1 MTGGTIMRGQ
11 IWPPNHREAASAPGY
26 NTTGLLPPLSRSH
39 TPLAQVERPPSG
51 GAATHP
57 RRSGSAPVSLEALLH
72 GEAGALHARSGA
84 EVERRSSRPLYHTPG
99 GEVRK
104 WKGRRPTETPV
115 RCKPYSGHLILQTPT
130 PTPTPTLIHSVHIY
144 YSMHQA
150 RAEWAATSRLA
161 ATHGASS
168 HKRKLPRCPRD
179 LAHAERFFQTHPLK
193 TRKNGALSLTQ
204 SIFDPKPTPVLL
216 PPRKPR

>member
-1 MTGGTIMRGQ
+1 MRGQ

-130 PTPTPTLIHSVHIY
+130 PTPTPTLIHSVHI
-144 YSMHQA
+144 STACIKREQNGRQPADLPPHMAHL
-150 RAEWAATSRLA
+150 ATSENFL
-161 ATHGASS
+161 
-168 HKRKLPRCPRD
+168 D
-179 LAHAERFFQTHPLK
+179 
-193 TRKNGALSLTQ
+193 
-204 SIFDPKPTPVLL
+204 VLET
-216 PPRKPR
+216 